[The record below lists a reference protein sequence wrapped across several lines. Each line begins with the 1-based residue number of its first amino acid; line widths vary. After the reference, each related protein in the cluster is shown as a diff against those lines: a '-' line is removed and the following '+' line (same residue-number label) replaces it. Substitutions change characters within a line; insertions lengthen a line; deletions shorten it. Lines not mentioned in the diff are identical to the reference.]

1 MFSPPTRKATT
12 PCSSHRRDMK
22 RKTPNT
28 PRRIIRWMGEGRVKD
43 DVPVYGAMRQTDSRP
58 KTERER
64 TTQEIHMRTKR
75 KTPNIERRTSN
86 AERKVPPFGVNEA
99 NSEYAAPKK
108 IKYDLEDRLLEFA
121 VAVAELTDDL
131 PNTRAGNDI
140 AGQLLRCGTSPYGHH
155 GEVESAE
162 SRKDFIHKLKVCLKE
177 LRETRRWLRLVS
189 RLKKMNRDPRLVA
202 CLAEAQELI
211 RIFVASVRTTERGRN
226 K

>member
-1 MFSPPTRKATT
+1 
-12 PCSSHRRDMK
+12 MK

-28 PRRIIRWMGEGRVKD
+28 
-43 DVPVYGAMRQTDSRP
+43 
-58 KTERER
+58 
-64 TTQEIHMRTKR
+64 
-75 KTPNIERRTSN
+75 ERRTSN
-86 AERKVPPFGVNEA
+86 AEPKAFRVNEA
-99 NSEYAAPKK
+99 NSEYGAPKK
-108 IKYDLEDRLLEFA
+108 TKYDLEDRLLEFA
-121 VAVAELTDDL
+121 VAVVELTDDL
-131 PNTRAGNDI
+131 PNTKAGNHI